1 MDRNEIL
8 EHLSIEK
15 LKELM
20 EHLGSEYCKEEK
32 DYFIFSSIC
41 HGNPSSH
48 KLYYYKE
55 SSTFH
60 CYSAC
65 SCNYSI
71 FDLIKQVLGLDF
83 SDSFKYLANF
93 LGIAINQQKKK
104 VGFNKTYSN
113 ADLNFL
119 RLQKNRSTYV
129 TPKQQV
135 YNDNVLNMFDKAIT
149 QDWRE
154 EGISL
159 ETAEKF
165 ELGFYINQN
174 CMIIPV
180 RDINGDLI
188 GIRKRNYF
196 KDELEQG
203 RKYVPILIQNTLYN
217 FPTNVSLYG
226 IYQNQ
231 NYIRKYKK
239 VVLFES
245 EKSVLKYDSIYK
257 ENIALSIFGMNFSRW
272 QRDVVLSLGV
282 EEVIIALDKQYIQED
297 IDNKA
302 NKINYNEFTLYLKK
316 IKKIVKMFEK
326 QCNASIIMD
335 FYSLIEYKSSP
346 IDCGKE
352 NFETLLKKRVVLSS
366 EEIQEEINK
375 REKIEP

>member
-1 MDRNEIL
+1 MDRNELL
-8 EHLSIEK
+8 EYLSIEK

-20 EHLGSEYCKEEK
+20 EQLGSEYCKEEK
-32 DYFIFSSIC
+32 GCFIFSSIC
-41 HGNPSSH
+41 HSNPTSH

-71 FDLIKQVLGLDF
+71 FDLIGQVLGLDF

-93 LGIAINQQKKK
+93 LGISINQQKRK

-180 RDINGDLI
+180 RNINGDLI

-217 FPTNVSLYG
+217 FPTNISLYG

-326 QCNASIIMD
+326 QCNVLIVMD

-352 NFETLLKKRVVLSS
+352 IFETLLKKRVVLSS

-375 REKIEP
+375 REK

>member
-1 MDRNEIL
+1 MDRNELL
-8 EHLSIEK
+8 EYLSIEK

-20 EHLGSEYCKEEK
+20 EQLGSEYCKEEEG
-32 DYFIFSSIC
+32 YFIFSSIC
-41 HGNPSSH
+41 HSNPASH

-55 SSTFH
+55 SNTFH

-65 SCNYSI
+65 GCNYSI
-71 FDLIKQVLGLDF
+71 FDLIGQVLGLDF
-83 SDSFKYLANF
+83 PDSFKYLANF
-93 LGIAINQQKKK
+93 LGISINQQKKK

-113 ADLNFL
+113 ADLKFL
-119 RLQKNRSTYV
+119 RLQKNKNTYV

-196 KDELEQG
+196 KDELGQG

-217 FPTNVSLYG
+217 FPTNINLYG

-245 EKSVLKYDSIYK
+245 EKSVLKYDSMYK
-257 ENIALSIFGMNFSRW
+257 ENIALAIFGMNFSKW
-272 QRDVVLSLGV
+272 QRDMVLSLGV

-302 NKINYNEFTLYLKK
+302 NKINYNEFTSYFKK
-316 IKKIVKMFEK
+316 IRKIVKMFEK
-326 QCNASIIMD
+326 QCNVLIIMD
-335 FYSLIEYKSSP
+335 FNNLIKYKSSP
-346 IDCGKE
+346 IDYGKQV
-352 NFETLLKKRVVLSS
+352 FEALLKKRVILSS

>member
-1 MDRNEIL
+1 MNRNELL

-20 EHLGSEYCKEEK
+20 EQLGSEYCKEEEG
-32 DYFIFSSIC
+32 YFIFSSIC
-41 HGNPSSH
+41 HGNPVSH

-55 SSTFH
+55 SKMFH

-71 FDLIKQVLGLDF
+71 FDLIGQVLGLDF
-83 SDSFKYLANF
+83 SDSLKYLANF
-93 LGIAINQQKKK
+93 LNISINQQKKK
-104 VGFNKTYSN
+104 VGFNKTHSN
-113 ADLNFL
+113 TDLNFL
-119 RLQKNRSTYV
+119 RLQKNRNTCV

-149 QDWRE
+149 QDWYE

-159 ETAEKF
+159 ETSEKF

-180 RDINGDLI
+180 RDINGGLI

-196 KDELEQG
+196 KDELGQG
-203 RKYVPILIQNTLYN
+203 KKYVPILIQNTLYN
-217 FPTNVSLYG
+217 FSTNMNLYG

-245 EKSVLKYDSIYK
+245 EKSVLKYDSMYK
-257 ENIALSIFGMNFSRW
+257 ENIALAIFGMNFSRW
-272 QRDVVLSLGV
+272 QRDMVLSLGV

-302 NKINYNEFTLYLKK
+302 NKVNYNEFTSYFKK
-316 IKKIVKMFEK
+316 IRKIVKMFEK
-326 QCNASIIMD
+326 QCNVLIIMD
-335 FYSLIEYKSSP
+335 FNNLIKYKSSP
-346 IDCGKE
+346 IDYGKQV
-352 NFETLLKKRVVLSS
+352 FEALLKKRVILSS

>member
-1 MDRNEIL
+1 MDRNGLL
-8 EHLSIEK
+8 EYLSIEK

-20 EHLGSEYCKEEK
+20 EQLGSEYCKEEEG
-32 DYFIFSSIC
+32 YFIFSSIC
-41 HGNPSSH
+41 HGNPVSH
-48 KLYYYKE
+48 KLYYYKK
-55 SSTFH
+55 SKTFH

-71 FDLIKQVLGLDF
+71 FDLIGQVLGLDF
-83 SDSFKYLANF
+83 SDSLKYLANF
-93 LGIAINQQKKK
+93 LNISINQQKKK
-104 VGFNKTYSN
+104 VGFNKTHSN
-113 ADLNFL
+113 TDLNFL
-119 RLQKNRSTYV
+119 RLQKNRSTCV

-149 QDWRE
+149 QDWYE

-159 ETAEKF
+159 ETSEKF

-180 RDINGDLI
+180 RNIDGELV

-217 FPTNVSLYG
+217 FPTNISLYG

-302 NKINYNEFTLYLKK
+302 NKTNYNEFTLYLKK
-316 IKKIVKMFEK
+316 IRKIVKMFEK
-326 QCNASIIMD
+326 QCNVLIVMD
-335 FYSLIEYKSSP
+335 FDNLIEYKSSP

-352 NFETLLKKRVVLSS
+352 IFETLLKKRVILSS

-375 REKIEP
+375 REK

>member
-1 MDRNEIL
+1 MDRNELL
-8 EHLSIEK
+8 EYLSIEK

-20 EHLGSEYCKEEK
+20 GYLGSEYCKEEEG
-32 DYFIFSSIC
+32 YLIFSSIC
-41 HGNPSSH
+41 HSNPSSY

-55 SSTFH
+55 SKVFH

-71 FDLIKQVLGLDF
+71 FDLIGQVLGLDF

-93 LGIAINQQKKK
+93 LGISINQQKKK
-104 VGFNKTYSN
+104 AGFNKTYSN
-113 ADLNFL
+113 TDLKFL
-119 RLQKNRSTYV
+119 RLQKNKNISV

-135 YNDNVLNMFDKAIT
+135 YNDNILNLFDKAIT
-149 QDWRE
+149 QDWYE

-165 ELGFYINQN
+165 ELGFYINHN

-180 RDINGDLI
+180 RNIDGELV
-188 GIRKRNYF
+188 GVRKRNYF

-217 FPTNVSLYG
+217 FPTNIILYG

-257 ENIALSIFGMNFSRW
+257 ENIALSLFGMNLSRW
-272 QRDVVLSLGV
+272 QRDALLSLGV
-282 EEVIIALDKQYIQED
+282 EEIIIALDKQYIQED

-302 NKINYNEFTLYLKK
+302 NKTNYNEFTLYLKK

-326 QCNASIIMD
+326 QCNVSIVMD
-335 FYSLIEYKSSP
+335 FNNLIEYKSSP

-352 NFETLLKKRVVLSS
+352 IFEALLRNRAILST
-366 EEIQEEINK
+366 EELQELIDE